1 MYNNMEGD
9 TLLNCQH
16 NPRQALPTVDRL
28 LHEKTYAKTFSN
40 LYSSILKTDV
50 IQTGFK
56 FDRSIGHQTMDN
68 ITKQINNYSFSVFL
82 PFLYNAV

>member
-1 MYNNMEGD
+1 MEGD

-16 NPRQALPTVDRL
+16 NPRQALPNVDRL

-56 FDRSIGHQTMDN
+56 FDRSDIRLWTILLN
-68 ITKQINNYSFSVFL
+68 K
-82 PFLYNAV
+82 